1 MNYLYLRAFYA
12 VATERSFTRAA
23 QILHVSQST
32 LSWQVKALEEAYNV
46 RLLDRRGK
54 QIVPTAIG
62 QEILELGREIYRIQ
76 DEIEAILDRS
86 EKLQGGRLKVGADGP
101 RHVIPVLDKYM
112 SLHPNVAV
120 SLTTGNAKKV
130 LTDLLNHETDVAI
143 VASPKARETQLS
155 MVPFCTYPLVVFV
168 ATSHAWSARKS
179 IALRD
184 FAGERLIIREPSS
197 MTRQMLMRALAKAKV
212 QPSSLIE
219 IDNREASREA
229 VALGMGVGVM
239 SAMEFP
245 SSDARFVAVRIREPT
260 LQITEYVACLT
271 KRRTLRTVGEFFRV
285 ASEIA
290 ERN

>member
-1 MNYLYLRAFYA
+1 MNFLYLRAFYA
-12 VATERSFTRAA
+12 VASERSFTRAA
-23 QILHVSQST
+23 QILHLSQST
-32 LSWQVKALEEAYNV
+32 LSWQVKALEETYNV
-46 RLLDRRGK
+46 RLIDRRGK
-54 QIVPTAIG
+54 QVVPTPIG

-76 DEIEAILDRS
+76 DEMEAILDRS

-101 RHVIPVLDKYM
+101 RHIIPVLNKYM
-112 SLHPNVAV
+112 NLHPNVAV

-130 LTDLLNHETDVAI
+130 LTDLLNYEIDVAI
-143 VASPKARETQLS
+143 VALPKPQETRLS

-168 ATSHAWSARKS
+168 AKTHAWNGRKS
-179 IALRD
+179 VDLKD
-184 FAGERLIIREPSS
+184 FEGERVIIREPTSL
-197 MTRQMLMRALAKAKV
+197 TRQLLVRALAKAKV
-212 QPSSLIE
+212 QPASMIE

-245 SSDARFVAVRIREPT
+245 SSDTRYVAVQINEPT

-285 ASEIA
+285 AGEISECK
-290 ERN
+290 

>member
-1 MNYLYLRAFYA
+1 L
-12 VATERSFTRAA
+12 
-23 QILHVSQST
+23 SQST

-54 QIVPTAIG
+54 QVVPTPIG
-62 QEILELGREIYRIQ
+62 QDILDRSRDIYRIQ

-101 RHVIPVLDKYM
+101 RHVMPVLHTFM
-112 SLHPNVAV
+112 NLHPNVTV

-130 LTDLLNHETDVAI
+130 LADLLNHETDVAI
-143 VASPKARETQLS
+143 VASPKARGTRLS
-155 MVPFCTYPLVVFV
+155 MVPFCTYPLVAFV
-168 ATSHAWSARKS
+168 SKDHPWSARK
-179 IALRD
+179 IVGLKD
-184 FAGERLIIREPSS
+184 FETQRLITREPTS
-197 MTRQMLMRALAKAKV
+197 MTRQLLMRAFAKAKV

-245 SSDARFVAVRIREPT
+245 SSDSRYVAVRIKEAT
-260 LQITEYVACLT
+260 LQITEYVACLA
-271 KRRTLRTVGEFFRV
+271 KRRNLRTVSEFFRV
-285 ASEIA
+285 AGECAS
-290 ERN
+290 